1 MLSYAVKYEVLCS
14 VCVSFRQDCTV
25 LSLLQ
30 CREHLM
36 NVVIP
41 REDHT
46 LKVSGLPA
54 PGCGQPSHTVIT
66 FRGVQYTVGQV

>member
-1 MLSYAVKYEVLCS
+1 MRSYAVKCEVLCS
-14 VCVSFRQDCTV
+14 VCVSFRQGCTV

-54 PGCGQPSHTVIT
+54 PGCGQPSPTVIT
-66 FRGVQYTVGQV
+66 TRGV